1 MSKKKTPTKTETF
14 NKEKAEQTVKSA
26 TSLTVDTAVKKL
38 TEVGLAVGKTLND
51 ISQQVAQN
59 VNEFQTVSQAVEL
72 KKQELE
78 QLFEKESVLRELEEL
93 QTLTTEENNRFEERK
108 AALNQEFERNRE
120 EREYTFQQQTRQQ
133 QDELAEQ
140 IRVKKLEERNRQD
153 ELDRSWKKREEE
165 LSSKETEFISLKA
178 QVASFP
184 EKLDSE
190 KKEAAGAAAGAVKRE
205 YEHKLALLEKDR
217 STENAINLSKISQ
230 LTETNNKL
238 AAQLLA
244 AEARIAES
252 EKNVKSI
259 AEKALESSGS
269 QKTLSELQMM
279 QNSPNGSTRSKQA

>member
-38 TEVGLAVGKTLND
+38 TEVGLAVGRTLND

-78 QLFEKESVLRELEEL
+78 QLFEKESVLRDLEEL
-93 QTLTTEENNRFEERK
+93 QALLSQEDARLEERK
-108 AALNQEFERNRE
+108 TAHDQELARNQE
-120 EREYTFQQQTRQQ
+120 EREYNFQQQTRQQ

-140 IRVKKLEERNRQD
+140 IRIKKLEERNRQD
-153 ELDRSWKKREEE
+153 DLEREWKKRSEE
-165 LSSKETEFISLKA
+165 LSAKETEFLNLKA
-178 QVASFP
+178 QVTTFP
-184 EKLDSE
+184 EKLEAE
-190 KKEAAGAAAGAVKRE
+190 KKDAAFAAAGAIKRD
-205 YEHKLALLEKDR
+205 YEHRLQLLEKDR
-217 STENAINLSKISQ
+217 ATENAINISKINQ